1 MIREVTTAGVTG
13 NRGKVEEAPQDAF
26 VELPVGFA
34 EGSDCADVMPE
45 DMATVAI
52 GMFDTNVE
60 AIELFTAAV
69 ERVNESSIF
78 DAGLVSGNLEIAES
92 VLVAVGVVPVV
103 LTVLVTAPAA
113 SPLFISGATATGVCS
128 TG

>member
-1 MIREVTTAGVTG
+1 M
-13 NRGKVEEAPQDAF
+13 EEAPEDAF